1 MYDGDD
7 WMKELRMSTES
18 KEFLGVGWKTPVN
31 VDASKKIAMS
41 KYEEDIKEAIIIIL
55 KTSKGERVM
64 HPDFGCGIHDMV
76 FQTINLSTLSLIEMT
91 VREAL
96 TKYEPRIVLLKVNV
110 STEQAQRGML
120 IIRIDY
126 KVRST
131 NNQFNIVY
139 PFYLNE
145 GT

>member
-1 MYDGDD
+1 
-7 WMKELRMSTES
+7 MS
-18 KEFLGVGWKTPVN
+18 KDFMGVGWKFPVG
-31 VDASKKIAMS
+31 VDPSGSIAFS

-55 KTSKGERVM
+55 STAKGERVM
-64 HPDFGCGIHDMV
+64 RPDFGCGINGMV
-76 FQTINLSTLSLIEMT
+76 FQTINMSTLSLIEMT

-96 TKYEPRIVLLKVNV
+96 TQYEPRIALVNVNV
-110 STEQAQRGML
+110 SADQAENGILL
-120 IIRIDY
+120 ISIDY
-126 KVRST
+126 TVRST

>member
-1 MYDGDD
+1 
-7 WMKELRMSTES
+7 MS
-18 KEFLGVGWKTPVN
+18 KDFMGVGWKFPVGVDPSGN
-31 VDASKKIAMS
+31 VAFS

-55 KTSKGERVM
+55 STAKGERVM
-64 HPDFGCGIHDMV
+64 HPDFGCGIHGMV
-76 FQTINLSTLSLIEMT
+76 FQTINMSTLSLIEMT

-96 TKYEPRIVLLKVNV
+96 TQYEPRIALVNVNV
-110 STEQAQRGML
+110 SADQAENGILL
-120 IIRIDY
+120 ISIDY
-126 KVRST
+126 MVRST